1 MIPVLRAGRE
11 RCLTPAKFPLGQI
24 RNFALV
30 LPGYPPDIA
39 VLSLWP
45 NTYADDTRGKR
56 VISSYIPLYQMA
68 RDVKGTAS
76 RGKKESQV
84 SFRALHFLGFRTVSL
99 PLFPPIPLLYV
110 PTRHYNCDITLLPF
124 VSSMY
129 VLGQTGR
136 FCL

>member
-1 MIPVLRAGRE
+1 MPPLIWPLAHWHVAKLRCVPVSAG
-11 RCLTPAKFPLGQI
+11 PI
-24 RNFALV
+24 R
-30 LPGYPPDIA
+30 
-39 VLSLWP
+39 P

-110 PTRHYNCDITLLPF
+110 PTRHYNCDITILPF

-129 VLGQTGR
+129 VLGLLDRGWLPHQPR
-136 FCL
+136 PAPAAPKS